1 MYFQQY
7 FPSFPAKFLT
17 FAPLLQKVALSKKP
31 NKQIGQEAESWKNR
45 TGGVIIPEKTQW
57 HSVMTLRRCQHPL
70 NVSRIMVSPTRG
82 LVPNA
87 TSYLSYFRPHLL
99 RGLPHT
105 DWHCGRVGAR
115 PDGRCKL
122 VPAPHHPGFAPRS
135 EDWKARTLT

>member
-17 FAPLLQKVALSKKP
+17 FVPLLQKATLSKKP

-57 HSVMTLRRCQHPL
+57 HSVMTLCGCQHPL

-82 LVPNA
+82 LAPNA
-87 TSYLSYFRPHLL
+87 TPYLSYFRPHLL
-99 RGLPHT
+99 RGATAHGLALREG
-105 DWHCGRVGAR
+105 GRSARGQLQAR
-115 PDGRCKL
+115 PSAS
-122 VPAPHHPGFAPRS
+122 PPRLC
-135 EDWKARTLT
+135 TLR